1 MKKEDI
7 KAPFP
12 REPWKRLLEDSSDAP
27 PETTDA
33 RIRASARKAVTPH
46 AARWWVHAGL
56 AASFVVAVVIAQAL
70 FGGGGRDPAGESRV
84 VIDLLNRPNAISPPP
99 PPEAAAAAVRKEAP
113 RAAGQAPAI
122 ETDDY
127 DESAAGE
134 LAEIQVDDSRIGGPE
149 RERRAASE
157 APEESFMTEP
167 PAEESRE
174 LSNVVVTGSRADAA
188 PEESADSQAQ
198 GAAAFGILA
207 TNARGLVCPDRCA
220 QEGRQQRGS
229 RRGAQALRGCLARL
243 DEAARQAEALSPR
256 RYLPWLVLALVS
268 LANFGN
274 FYVYDSIGPVADLLE
289 RQRGFSN
296 TQIGLLNAIYN
307 LPNIVLLLVGGMLVD
322 RFGAARM
329 LTWTAAICFAG
340 ALLTAYAPAFA
351 SMASGRLLFGIGAE
365 TFNIATIGA
374 VVRYFPHRHLAL
386 AIGLSMALGRG
397 GAFSVDMSP
406 TWFAGAYAAG
416 WQPPLEIAAFFAGT
430 SLAASATLLVGRP
443 SRRHEGQGGQ
453 TRRHVFRCAKPGS
466 SVRRTGTCS
475 CSACCGTR

>member
-127 DESAAGE
+127 DESATGE
-134 LAEIQVDDSRIGGPE
+134 LAEIPVDDSRIGGPE

-157 APEESFMTEP
+157 APEESFMMEP

-174 LSNVVVTGSRADAA
+174 LSKVVVTGSRADAA
-188 PEESADSQAQ
+188 PEESANSQAQ
-198 GAAAFGILA
+198 GASRLTHPGDELPRTGMPGSLRSGKPAATRKPTRSSKRF
-207 TNARGLVCPDRCA
+207 
-220 QEGRQQRGS
+220 
-229 RRGAQALRGCLARL
+229 
-243 DEAARQAEALSPR
+243 EAAWPDWMKQNGKPR
-256 RYLPWLVLALVS
+256 P
-268 LANFGN
+268 
-274 FYVYDSIGPVADLLE
+274 
-289 RQRGFSN
+289 
-296 TQIGLLNAIYN
+296 
-307 LPNIVLLLVGGMLVD
+307 
-322 RFGAARM
+322 
-329 LTWTAAICFAG
+329 
-340 ALLTAYAPAFA
+340 
-351 SMASGRLLFGIGAE
+351 
-365 TFNIATIGA
+365 
-374 VVRYFPHRHLAL
+374 
-386 AIGLSMALGRG
+386 
-397 GAFSVDMSP
+397 
-406 TWFAGAYAAG
+406 
-416 WQPPLEIAAFFAGT
+416 
-430 SLAASATLLVGRP
+430 
-443 SRRHEGQGGQ
+443 
-453 TRRHVFRCAKPGS
+453 
-466 SVRRTGTCS
+466 
-475 CSACCGTR
+475 

>member
-127 DESAAGE
+127 DESATGE
-134 LAEIQVDDSRIGGPE
+134 LAEIPVDDSRIGGPE

-157 APEESFMTEP
+157 APEEGLMTEP

-174 LSNVVVTGSRADAA
+174 FSKVVVTGSRADAA
-188 PEESADSQAQ
+188 PEESAKSQAQ
-198 GAAAFGILA
+198 GAAAYA
-207 TNARGLVCPDRCA
+207 SWRQTPEDWYARIV
-220 QEGRQQRGS
+220 
-229 RRGAQALRGCLARL
+229 ALRKAGGNAEADAELKRF
-243 DEAARQAEALSPR
+243 EAAWPDWMKQNGKPR
-256 RYLPWLVLALVS
+256 P
-268 LANFGN
+268 
-274 FYVYDSIGPVADLLE
+274 
-289 RQRGFSN
+289 
-296 TQIGLLNAIYN
+296 
-307 LPNIVLLLVGGMLVD
+307 
-322 RFGAARM
+322 
-329 LTWTAAICFAG
+329 
-340 ALLTAYAPAFA
+340 
-351 SMASGRLLFGIGAE
+351 
-365 TFNIATIGA
+365 
-374 VVRYFPHRHLAL
+374 
-386 AIGLSMALGRG
+386 
-397 GAFSVDMSP
+397 
-406 TWFAGAYAAG
+406 
-416 WQPPLEIAAFFAGT
+416 
-430 SLAASATLLVGRP
+430 
-443 SRRHEGQGGQ
+443 
-453 TRRHVFRCAKPGS
+453 
-466 SVRRTGTCS
+466 
-475 CSACCGTR
+475 

>member
-127 DESAAGE
+127 DESATGE
-134 LAEIQVDDSRIGGPE
+134 LAEIPVDDSRIGGPE

-157 APEESFMTEP
+157 APEESIRMEP

-174 LSNVVVTGSRADAA
+174 LSKVVVTGSRADAA
-188 PEESADSQAQ
+188 PEEPADSEAQ
-198 GAAAFGILA
+198 GAAAFVSWRRTPEDWYAGI
-207 TNARGLVCPDRCA
+207 V
-220 QEGRQQRGS
+220 
-229 RRGAQALRGCLARL
+229 ALRKAGSNAEADAELKRF
-243 DEAARQAEALSPR
+243 EAAWPDWMKQNGKPR
-256 RYLPWLVLALVS
+256 P
-268 LANFGN
+268 
-274 FYVYDSIGPVADLLE
+274 
-289 RQRGFSN
+289 
-296 TQIGLLNAIYN
+296 
-307 LPNIVLLLVGGMLVD
+307 
-322 RFGAARM
+322 
-329 LTWTAAICFAG
+329 
-340 ALLTAYAPAFA
+340 
-351 SMASGRLLFGIGAE
+351 
-365 TFNIATIGA
+365 
-374 VVRYFPHRHLAL
+374 
-386 AIGLSMALGRG
+386 
-397 GAFSVDMSP
+397 
-406 TWFAGAYAAG
+406 
-416 WQPPLEIAAFFAGT
+416 
-430 SLAASATLLVGRP
+430 
-443 SRRHEGQGGQ
+443 
-453 TRRHVFRCAKPGS
+453 
-466 SVRRTGTCS
+466 
-475 CSACCGTR
+475 